1 MGKVKAVVAG
11 VKKENAKRADDVEG
25 KKEKEPKLDKA
36 SKPDEKRREEK
47 RREEKEKDKKDKKDK
62 DKDAPAPMA
71 NVGKAKTV
79 GDVKVVIKDKVN
91 AVVAGVKK
99 GNAKRADDVE
109 GEKEKEPK
117 LDKASKASKPDEK
130 RREEKRRDKK
140 EKDKKDK
147 KDKDKDAPAPMAKIG
162 KAETAG
168 DVKVVIKDKVNA
180 GVKNGNAKRADDVEG
195 EKEKEPKLDKAS
207 KASKPYEKRRK
218 KKRREEKEKD
228 KKDKK

>member
-1 MGKVKAVVAG
+1 MGGDVKVVIKDKVKAGVAG

-25 KKEKEPKLDKA
+25 EKEKEPKLDKA

-71 NVGKAKTV
+71 KIGKAETA
-79 GDVKVVIKDKVN
+79 GDVKVVIKDKVK

-109 GEKEKEPK
+109 GKKEKKPK
-117 LDKASKASKPDEK
+117 LDKASKPDEK
-130 RREEKRRDKK
+130 RREEKRREEK

-147 KDKDKDAPAPMAKIG
+147 KDKSQDKDAPA
-162 KAETAG
+162 
-168 DVKVVIKDKVNA
+168 
-180 GVKNGNAKRADDVEG
+180 
-195 EKEKEPKLDKAS
+195 
-207 KASKPYEKRRK
+207 
-218 KKRREEKEKD
+218 
-228 KKDKK
+228 